1 MEIQTNCSLG
11 ERNSFGIEA
20 RASRFVEY
28 DSVGE
33 LQAFLWQC
41 QRDGDTTPL
50 LHFGRGSNLLLLG
63 DVDATVLHS
72 RIRDVVITAD
82 EADNI
87 YVRVGAGA
95 LWDAWLE
102 YAIDSGWY
110 GLENLSLIPGE
121 VGASAVQN
129 IGAYGVEAKDRI
141 IYVDAV
147 DLQTAEVRHFTAEEL
162 AYGYRT
168 SRFKTDLRGRY
179 AVTYVHF
186 RLSHSFRPQL
196 GYSGLTAELAR
207 RGIAEYDLTAHALR
221 QIIIDLRRQKLPDP
235 AQLGNAGSFFKN
247 PVVQRADYD
256 HVAAQTPGIEPP
268 HYDLADGRVKIPAA
282 WLIEQTGWKG
292 RSLGK
297 AAVYE
302 RQALV
307 LVNTGGAT
315 GADILALCRHIQD
328 DVKKRFGII
337 LEPEVNFIG
346 TTPESA
352 H

>member
-1 MEIQTNCSLG
+1 MEIQTDCSLRG
-11 ERNSFGIEA
+11 RNTFGIEA
-20 RASRFVEY
+20 RASRIVDY

-33 LQAFLWQC
+33 LQAYLWER
-41 QRDGDTTPL
+41 QREGDVSPL
-50 LHFGRGSNLLLLG
+50 MHIGRGSNLLLLG
-63 DVDATVLHS
+63 DVEATVLHS

-82 EADNI
+82 EGDNI
-87 YVRVGAGA
+87 YVRVGGGA
-95 LWDAWLE
+95 LFDGWLE

-147 DLQTAEVRHFTAEEL
+147 DLQTAEVRHFTADEL
-162 AYGYRT
+162 EYGYRT

-196 GYSGLTAELAR
+196 SYGGLKDELSA
-207 RGIAEYDLTAHALR
+207 RGIAEYDLTAQTLR
-221 QIIIDLRRQKLPDP
+221 QIIIDLRRRKLPDP
-235 AQLGNAGSFFKN
+235 EQLGNAGSFFKN
-247 PVVQRADYD
+247 PVVERGVYESI
-256 HVAAQTPGIEPP
+256 VAMMPGVVPP
-268 HYDLADGRVKIPAA
+268 HYDQPDGSVKIPAA
-282 WLIEQTGWKG
+282 WLIEQAGWKG
-292 RSLGK
+292 RALGP

-315 GADILALCRHIQD
+315 GADILALCRRIQA
-328 DVKKRFGII
+328 DVRARFAID
-337 LEPEVNFIG
+337 LEPEVNIVG
-346 TTPESA
+346 GNICQ
-352 H
+352 